1 MSKDQTA
8 VADGKKKPFLHMLF
22 GSTPGDGEMQP
33 KEGISYSLC
42 GFGQNLIC
50 TVIGSYL
57 TVFMTDAIGFSALA
71 VALLMLFARIFDA
84 LNDPIM
90 GSIVDRTRTKWGK
103 CRPYMK
109 WMAFPI
115 AAMTVICFLP
125 WYPNNDG
132 GFAALSIMYIVW
144 GIIYTV
150 ADVPYWGLS
159 TAMSNDTYRRGNLLT
174 IARLFCTAGAG
185 IVTVFV
191 PIITSN
197 ATAEWQTTLSTAQNL
212 STAIESTKTEEN
224 AAGIDLETVKQ
235 NLSVMIEDV
244 PNIDNV
250 KDFDLNAK
258 IATAIKYIDS
268 DDESITAIRNYITAL
283 NVAENLDGD
292 AYNFIVEKDGKITLR
307 SPGEALL
314 NMLGMDATLDKSSL
328 DEIVTANK
336 AQIQHKLKYIYFIVA
351 IVCCVIALPLFF
363 LGFKQTKERNQSFEE
378 PPSLKHNLKLLFKN
392 KPLMLIV
399 LSGIG
404 GAARML
410 FTYTGGLYFAKYVL
424 ADVSILGG
432 FLKGEGLYTL
442 FTLAVVPGGLIAS
455 LLVPYFTK
463 KFGKRNTYI
472 WSHIIGGVAMLIAFI
487 VGMTTSRGDYT
498 GIACIVCLVIALV
511 IGGIPQGFGNIL
523 TYAMIGDTVEYLELK
538 TGERAEG
545 ICFAM
550 QTLIN
555 KIGMAVGAF
564 VGVLAYYLAGVEA
577 NNPDTLSATNKDTM
591 WIMLVLI
598 AAISFFLTVI
608 PLFFYKFNEKQ
619 QQEAVA
625 EINRRKAALA
635 GENAENGA
643 VETDALGAATDGYAP
658 MEIFPNEDGVAV
670 PLEET
675 EISEENGEAVND
687 EASKEEIPSE
697 NETPPEENQQESEI
711 PTVEDPSDNSDPI
724 AEAADNETPVAEVEA
739 PTEDEVSED
748 ADSVTE
754 TPADDNS
761 EDKE

>member
-1 MSKDQTA
+1 MGKKENA
-8 VADGKKKPFLHMLF
+8 VVDGNKKPFLHTLF

-33 KEGISYSLC
+33 KEGLSYSLC

-57 TVFMTDAIGFSALA
+57 TVFMTDAIGFPALA
-71 VALLMLFARIFDA
+71 VALLMLGARIFDA

-115 AAMTVICFLP
+115 AAMTVVCFLP
-125 WYPNNDG
+125 FYPNTDG
-132 GFAALSIMYIVW
+132 GFAALSILYIVW
-144 GIIYTV
+144 GVIYTV

-185 IVTVFV
+185 IVTVFT
-191 PIITSN
+191 PIITQAITSADNSVVSAIQSLMNAINGGEEVVASN
-197 ATAEWQTTLSTAQNL
+197 SAFFAMFSGIENVGAYIQNL
-212 STAIESTKTEEN
+212 
-224 AAGIDLETVKQ
+224 
-235 NLSVMIEDV
+235 LSAD
-244 PNIDNV
+244 
-250 KDFDLNAK
+250 KLA
-258 IATAIKYIDS
+258 
-268 DDESITAIRNYITAL
+268 SITETFGNLGL
-283 NVAENLDGD
+283 NINQSGA
-292 AYNFIVEKDGKITLR
+292 
-307 SPGEALL
+307 ALL
-314 NMLGMDATLDKSSL
+314 
-328 DEIVTANK
+328 
-336 AQIQHKLKYIYFIVA
+336 QIKQSASASMMQDLRFTYFIIA

-363 LGFKQTKERNQSFEE
+363 LGYKNTTERNQSFEK

-392 KPLMLIV
+392 QPLMLIV

-410 FTYTGGLYFAKYVL
+410 FTYTGGLYFAKYIMNKE
-424 ADVSILGG
+424 SM
-432 FLKGEGLYTL
+432 YSL
-442 FTLAVVPGGLIAS
+442 FTMAIVPGGLIAS
-455 LLVPYFTK
+455 LLVPFFTK

-472 WSHIIGGVAMLIAFI
+472 WSHVIGGVAMLIAFI
-487 VGMTTSRGDYT
+487 VGIAFDHGNYSSMVTTVVL
-498 GIACIVCLVIALV
+498 IIALV
-511 IGGIPQGFGNIL
+511 ISGIPQGFGNIL

-555 KIGMAVGAF
+555 KIAMAVGAF
-564 VGVLAYYLAGVEA
+564 VGVLAYYMAGVEA
-577 NNPDTLSATNKDTM
+577 GNASAVTAQGKDTM

-598 AAISFFLTVI
+598 AAISFFLTII

-619 QQEAVA
+619 QQEAKE

-635 GENAENGA
+635 GGDNA
-643 VETDALGAATDGYAP
+643 ALATDSAGSIDKAAHGFAP
-658 MEIFPNEDGVAV
+658 LEIFPNEDGVAI
-670 PLEET
+670 PIEERENCAERSEASAQT
-675 EISEENGEAVND
+675 EI
-687 EASKEEIPSE
+687 P
-697 NETPPEENQQESEI
+697 
-711 PTVEDPSDNSDPI
+711 
-724 AEAADNETPVAEVEA
+724 
-739 PTEDEVSED
+739 
-748 ADSVTE
+748 
-754 TPADDNS
+754 